1 LSTGIY
7 VISRLSGACF
17 GEKHQEYIVGI
28 QKSIPSNVFRESFRY
43 FRNSGGVTTEY
54 GHLYATAADSKM
66 LKKRKPEMYLEGS

>member
-1 LSTGIY
+1 M
-7 VISRLSGACF
+7 
-17 GEKHQEYIVGI
+17 GI
-28 QKSIPSNVFRESFRY
+28 QKSIPSNVFRESLIF